1 MKAFTYD
8 RVTSAD
14 EALAAGAGASFVAGG
29 TNLLDHMKL
38 QIVTPDR
45 LVDLNRAG
53 MDTIEP
59 TAQGGLRIGAL
70 VRNSDLAADSRIITD
85 YAVLARAIL
94 AGASGQIR
102 NRATTAGNLMQ
113 RTRCPYFYDTAL
125 ACNKRDPG
133 SGCSAQDGHSRTLAV
148 IGTSDLCLCQN
159 PGDMAVALRVLDA
172 GVEVAASGGGTRTI
186 PIAEFHQLPGDTLPV
201 REFALEPGELITA
214 VVLPPPAGGTHY
226 YRKVRDRS
234 SYAFALVSVAAVIQP
249 DGTGRIALGGVAPRP
264 WASEGADAAIPHGAK
279 AVAAALFEGARP
291 QEDNAFKIDLA
302 TRTIAAVLAEAK
314 EARA

>member
-1 MKAFTYD
+1 MKTFTYD
-8 RVTSAD
+8 RVASAE
-14 EALAAGAGASFVAGG
+14 EALAHGAGASFVAGG

-38 QIVTPDR
+38 QIVTPER
-45 LVDLNRAG
+45 LIDINRAG
-53 MDTIEP
+53 MDAIES
-59 TAQGGLRIGAL
+59 TGDGGLRIGAL
-70 VRNSDLAADSRIITD
+70 VRNSDLAADARVIAG
-85 YAVLARAIL
+85 YPVLARAIL

-125 ACNKRDPG
+125 ACNKREPG

-172 GVEVAASGGGTRTI
+172 AVEVAGPSGRKRSI
-186 PIAEFHQLPGDTLPV
+186 PIAEFHKLPGDTLPIA
-201 REFALEPGELITA
+201 EFALDPGELITA
-214 VVLPPPAGGTHY
+214 VTLPPPPGGAHF

-234 SYAFALVSVAAVIQP
+234 SYAFALVSVAAVIHD

-264 WASEGADAAIPHGAK
+264 WASEAADAAISQGAR
-279 AVAAALFEGARP
+279 AVADVLFEGARP